1 MKSVALAMFVSAAG
15 IASASTVTLTLNVP
29 TGDRWNYPFAPGA
42 GNELRIP
49 TFSAVGAPGFD
60 DRDAQALFF
69 WDTDAVGNIASGLG
83 VDQYRV
89 VSARMTL
96 QISTDVAFRYDPTAD
111 TYRNY
116 LFPTDPQYIA
126 DADAGSP
133 IELFGVGFRN
143 QFQTQEFNEN
153 SPFPFGSQVEGSRN
167 AYAAVFDAGGAA
179 TDVSNQ
185 VRDRFDVDAF
195 AIGLTTSVV
204 PGAYVPTETLFVFD
218 VNTCDAGVQ
227 AYLARGL
234 NAGRIYLTAT
244 SLAPAQGGP
253 GGGTGGEYPDFIT
266 KEDSPSQAATLELV
280 VKVGSP
286 ADIDGNDDV
295 DFGDFLAFFN
305 AFDLLDLDADINA
318 DCQVDFGDF
327 LAFFNAFDAA

>member
-1 MKSVALAMFVSAAG
+1 MKSVALGLLLSVAG
-15 IASASTVTLTLNVP
+15 IASASTVTLTINVP

-42 GNELRIP
+42 GSELRIP

-69 WDTDAVGNIASGLG
+69 WDTDTSGTLASGLG

-89 VSARMTL
+89 VSARVTL
-96 QISTDVAFRYDPTAD
+96 QTSTGQAFRYDPTPD
-111 TYRNY
+111 SYRSY
-116 LFPTDPQYIA
+116 LFPNDAQYVA

-133 IELFGVGFRN
+133 IELFGVAFRN

-167 AYAAVFDAGGAA
+167 AYAAVFDASGLP

-185 VRDRFDVDAF
+185 VRDRFEADAF
-195 AIGLTTSVV
+195 AIGQTSSVA

-234 NAGRIYLTAT
+234 NAGRVYLIAS

-253 GGGTGGEYPDFIT
+253 SGGSGGEYPDFIT

-280 VKVGSP
+280 VKIGSP
-286 ADIDGNDDV
+286 ADIDGNSDV
-295 DFGDFLAFFN
+295 DFGDFLGFFN
-305 AFDLLDLDADINA
+305 AFDLLNPAADINA
-318 DCQVDFGDF
+318 DCQVDFADF
-327 LAFFNAFDAA
+327 LEFFNAFDAA